1 MRTGALVCVR
11 GCFPSR
17 PWEGNANGNFVRN
30 ILISFP
36 LSGNE
41 KQRRQRLFPGRIPA
55 REMLRRAVTAPLRSS
70 RGSGRRRPGAGLQS
84 GPGAASLPATG
95 PPLRIRKSVQQNGA
109 FSALPRFPRVCKL

>member
-84 GPGAASLPATG
+84 GPRVLS
-95 PPLRIRKSVQQNGA
+95 LRIRKSVQQNGA